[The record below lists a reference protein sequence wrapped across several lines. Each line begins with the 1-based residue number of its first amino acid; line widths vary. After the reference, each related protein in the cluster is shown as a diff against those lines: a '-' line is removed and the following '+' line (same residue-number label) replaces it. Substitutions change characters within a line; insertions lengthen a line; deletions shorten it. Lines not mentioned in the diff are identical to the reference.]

1 MISLPFCKS
10 WAVWLREVKVS
21 GLHPKDTQNQGLGAS
36 LPPLLSPFLALLL
49 PPVPVLLVL
58 PLQRV
63 ELLASIATTTITS
76 HYSGWYSAKES
87 AWMQEMWAPSLDQE
101 VPLKKEMTTWSSI
114 VAWRI
119 PWTKQPGRLQS
130 IELQRVGHNWS
141 DLACMQIPH
150 THTHMCTR

>member
-1 MISLPFCKS
+1 M
-10 WAVWLREVKVS
+10 WLREVKVS
-21 GLHPKDTQNQGLGAS
+21 GLHPKDTQNQGLGTS

-119 PWTKQPGRLQS
+119 PWTKEPGGLQS
-130 IELQRVGHNWS
+130 MGLQRAGH
-141 DLACMQIPH
+141 A
-150 THTHMCTR
+150 